1 MWLFLEALDVWMFR
15 DGKPFNAGEGHIANT
30 LFPPSAHTIQGALRT
45 FILDVLNV
53 NPKTYI
59 NGQAAA
65 EVYTLLGNP
74 RDNKNLLGQMQL
86 FGPFVAKRYR
96 DQEGNVTDY
105 ERYLPLP
112 QDVTA
117 NKNADL
123 DSSTTL
129 LRTLRPTHERI
140 ALGERQL
147 RQLDIEADDEAP
159 EGFWIAES
167 EFAEY
172 LAGETLRAGENKREN
187 NLFIREYRSG
197 NALRYDKRRVRSEE
211 GMLYSASFIRPQAD
225 FGLLIWVSDAIASA
239 LPDNGC
245 FRMGGE
251 GRSTRYTKLKTHP
264 VEPQSPLN
272 YDWKTDKQRLKIV
285 FLTPTYFS
293 KGWLPGS
300 AELKWFTDFLVAAA
314 LGHYKVIGGW
324 DLRLSQPRP
333 IRRYIPAGSVYYFE
347 FPDEQRPDS
356 LQLLEAPKDE
366 LPLHQLGYG
375 QIAVG
380 IW

>member
-1 MWLFLEALDVWMFR
+1 
-15 DGKPFNAGEGHIANT
+15 
-30 LFPPSAHTIQGALRT
+30 
-45 FILDVLNV
+45 
-53 NPKTYI
+53 
-59 NGQAAA
+59 
-65 EVYTLLGNP
+65 
-74 RDNKNLLGQMQL
+74 KNLLGQMQL

-211 GMLYSASFIRPQAD
+211 GMLYSASFIRPQ
-225 FGLLIWVSDAIASA
+225 
-239 LPDNGC
+239 
-245 FRMGGE
+245 
-251 GRSTRYTKLKTHP
+251 
-264 VEPQSPLN
+264 
-272 YDWKTDKQRLKIV
+272 
-285 FLTPTYFS
+285 
-293 KGWLPGS
+293 
-300 AELKWFTDFLVAAA
+300 
-314 LGHYKVIGGW
+314 
-324 DLRLSQPRP
+324 
-333 IRRYIPAGSVYYFE
+333 
-347 FPDEQRPDS
+347 
-356 LQLLEAPKDE
+356 
-366 LPLHQLGYG
+366 
-375 QIAVG
+375 
-380 IW
+380 